1 VSRSDDPDADRPG
14 ESSQDVVLIH
24 GVTEDGSALEVLRA
38 KNGELEA
45 GALKPL
51 REGQPIH
58 GEVVRLRPR
67 ESCPLIC
74 DVTVDLPKAEVVA
87 APEPS
92 PAASAPI
99 STRSAARKGPAQVA
113 TNDYRR
119 NWDVIWSSAK
129 KPELPN

>member
-1 VSRSDDPDADRPG
+1 VSRSDDPDADEPG

-24 GVTEDGSALEVLRA
+24 GVTEDGTALEVLRA
-38 KNGELEA
+38 KNGEIEA
-45 GALKPL
+45 GAIKPL

-67 ESCPLIC
+67 EGCPLVC
-74 DVTVDLPKAEVVA
+74 DVTVDLPKADGVS

-99 STRSAARKGPAQVA
+99 SARQRARKGPAQVA

-119 NWDVIWSSAK
+119 NWDAIWSSAK